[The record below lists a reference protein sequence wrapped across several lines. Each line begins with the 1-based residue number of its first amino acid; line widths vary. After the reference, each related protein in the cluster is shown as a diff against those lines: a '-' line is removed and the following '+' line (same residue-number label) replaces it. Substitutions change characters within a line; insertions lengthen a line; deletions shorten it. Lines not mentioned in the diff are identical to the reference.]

1 MIQEQFFPVF
11 YFFGQDVKYFYQKK
25 TKQFANAYSTSEND
39 LKHEIPL
46 AKELLQKKSQL
57 PVSLEQILSFI
68 TPYNSCVWLFVQVVT
83 NSCNSSRRQRFM
95 QEKFFKKEISE
106 NIYSIRNSMTSERL
120 SNVALLSSERL

>member
-1 MIQEQFFPVF
+1 M
-11 YFFGQDVKYFYQKK
+11 KYFNQKK

-68 TPYNSCVWLFVQVVT
+68 APYNSCVWLFVQVVT
-83 NSCNSSRRQRFM
+83 NSCNQGRSQDFSKGGAEVM
-95 QEKFFKKEISE
+95 EAKALKKK
-106 NIYSIRNSMTSERL
+106 NCL
-120 SNVALLSSERL
+120 